1 MLKPLFAVVLMAACA
16 AAPPLRAQSTVRL
29 PAADR
34 ALAAP
39 GAPLFSV
46 GAEEGAEHETFGR
59 VAGVAF
65 DAQNN
70 LYVLDGGNRRVV
82 VFDARGRHVR
92 TIGRPGAGPGEFIA
106 PLQVVV
112 AQGGRVV
119 VSDLGRRGFSVF
131 APDGRYEASVPF
143 AVVNGITGDRVQAYP
158 RSGVVTTA
166 QTLAGIGGPA
176 ADPAGMVALVWQPLG
191 GARPD
196 TLFRAASATAE
207 ADAPGQPRGPGRRM
221 VSAGSVVFAP
231 RLHFAV
237 FPDGALATAYGTRY
251 QVGVTGS
258 APSTPTQSYFVRGLE
273 PRAVTEA
280 DREAARE
287 RRRSGGAVVVGG
299 RSGATPAGM
308 GRTDNMQFASVMPVI
323 QGLAADRE
331 ARLWVQ
337 RAPARAGEAGP
348 IDIVTQRGQYVGTL
362 ARTELPAAFGTG
374 RAAWIEADAL
384 GVQRVVVRA
393 LPTWR

>member
-1 MLKPLFAVVLMAACA
+1 MRTRAFALVLLAL
-16 AAPPLRAQSTVRL
+16 AAPSLHAQSTVRL

-46 GAEEGAEHETFGR
+46 GVENGREHETFAR

-70 LYVLDGGNRRVV
+70 LYVLDGGNRRLQ
-82 VFDARGRHVR
+82 VFDARGRHLR
-92 TIGRPGAGPGEFIA
+92 TVGRAGQGPGEFIA

-112 AQGGRVV
+112 AQGGRIV
-119 VSDLGRRGFSVF
+119 VSDLGRRSFAVFS
-131 APDGRYEASVPF
+131 AEGRYETSIPF
-143 AVVNGITGDRVQAYP
+143 AVMNGIMGDRVQAYP
-158 RSGVVTTA
+158 RGGVVAAA
-166 QTLAGIGGPA
+166 QTLAGVGGPT
-176 ADPAGMVALVWQPLG
+176 ADPRGMQALVWQPLG
-191 GARPD
+191 NARPD
-196 TLFRAASATAE
+196 TLFRAASATAQGE
-207 ADAPGQPRGPGRRM
+207 GQGAARQEGRRM

-258 APSTPTQSYFVRGLE
+258 GPSSSTQAFYVRPLE

-299 RSGATPAGM
+299 AGRAAPAGM
-308 GRTDNMQFASVMPVI
+308 AGRTDNMQFASVMPVI

-331 ARLWVQ
+331 GRLWVQ
-337 RAPARAGEAGP
+337 RAPARAGQPGP
-348 IDIVTQRGQYVGTL
+348 IDLLTQRGQYLGTL
-362 ARTELPAAFGTG
+362 PGTELPAAFGAG
-374 RAAWIEADAL
+374 RAAWIETDAL

-393 LPTWR
+393 LPAWR